1 MMCNYLTKKTKG
13 FKFADCESSFHT
25 INTNGFYNSTI
36 KNTIT
41 QLIKWIFFSQN
52 ETNVNL
58 QYLRNTKNISIIHH
72 KIQSEEK

>member
-1 MMCNYLTKKTKG
+1 MDFIRAQL
-13 FKFADCESSFHT
+13 
-25 INTNGFYNSTI
+25 
-36 KNTIT
+36 IT

-58 QYLRNTKNISIIHH
+58 QYLRNTKNISTIHH